1 MPFDFI
7 QSKRPTGPLIMFGMV
22 LLTVIVATIITKGLY
37 ITPGNLTDILRMI
50 APEAIMAMGMTFVIL
65 TAGIDLSVGSILALA
80 SVACAAV
87 LTSSILPGSL
97 LIAIPLAILVA
108 LIVGGLCGALQGG
121 LIAWLD
127 IQAFVVTL
135 AGLIGFRG
143 VAKLYTDNQKIQLGS
158 EHAVANLLSTKPV
171 MIGTLMA
178 VTLFSMVL
186 LRFTVFG
193 RSVRAV
199 GDNERAAHYA
209 GLPVPWL
216 KLAVYTYSGMLA
228 GIAGL
233 LLCARNTVGDA
244 NFGVM
249 DELETI
255 AMVVIGGT
263 SLMGGKGSVIGT
275 VFGVFIM
282 GTVINVLGLKN
293 VDSNVQQ
300 VLLPVIILL
309 AVGLQLN
316 RKRV

>member
-108 LIVGGLCGALQGG
+108 LIVGGLCGALQGV

-186 LRFTVFG
+186 LRSTVFG

-249 DELETI
+249 DELEAI

>member
-80 SVACAAV
+80 SVACAAI

-249 DELETI
+249 DELEAI

>member
-80 SVACAAV
+80 SVACAAI

>member
-7 QSKRPTGPLIMFGMV
+7 QSKRPAGPLIMFGMV
-22 LLTVIVATIITKGLY
+22 LLTVIIATAITKGLY

-80 SVACAAV
+80 SVACAAI

>member
-22 LLTVIVATIITKGLY
+22 LLTVIVATAITKGLY

-108 LIVGGLCGALQGG
+108 LIVGGLCGALQGV

-186 LRFTVFG
+186 LRSTVFG

-249 DELETI
+249 DELEAI

-263 SLMGGKGSVIGT
+263 SLMGGKGTVIGT